1 MTRSDRIEQTL
12 RQVFAPAALAVL
24 DESAMHAGHAGAAA
38 GGETHYQVT
47 MVAAAFVGQNRVA
60 RSRAVHQALAGEFAS
75 GLHALALKLRAP
87 GE

>member
-1 MTRSDRIEQTL
+1 MKEGKSPMTRSDRIEQTL

-47 MVAAAFVGQNRVA
+47 MVAAAFD
-60 RSRAVHQALAGEFAS
+60 
-75 GLHALALKLRAP
+75 HAPCIRRLPESSPAACTPWR
-87 GE
+87 